1 MILKLLIIYH
11 YLINYNNKII
21 KIIIKFITYYYNNL
35 ILMKNFM
42 YYNMKY
48 NINKIKQQIMYNK
61 II

>member
-48 NINKIKQQIMYNK
+48 NINKIKQ
-61 II
+61 